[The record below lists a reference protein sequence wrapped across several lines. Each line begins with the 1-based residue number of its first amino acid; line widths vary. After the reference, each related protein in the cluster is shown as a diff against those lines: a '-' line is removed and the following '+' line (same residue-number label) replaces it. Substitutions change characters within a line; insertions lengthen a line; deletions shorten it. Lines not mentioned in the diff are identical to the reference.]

1 MLSESLSGI
10 STIRANNA
18 IGYFQSK
25 FRARHDSHTRAFF
38 AFIACSRWLGFRM
51 DALMFIFLTVASFVA
66 VAVHKQEWM
75 HIDPAILGLAISML
89 IQLAGLFQWCIRQSA
104 EVVNLMVA
112 VERVLG
118 YRDLPSEAALENS
131 FDEGVKNWPQI
142 GEIIVQD
149 LSVRYRPSLPLS
161 LRGVNF
167 KIEGG
172 SRVGIVGRTGGG
184 KSTLVQ
190 ALLRLLEAEG
200 GQITIDGVDISK
212 LGLHKLRK
220 SVSVIPQS
228 PVLYGGCSLR
238 ENLDP
243 FHHHNDYQIHEAL
256 LDVHMLEVIQSLPH
270 GLNTTLAEGGLN
282 FRLVEHY
289 IFSYICNRQNY

>member
-1 MLSESLSGI
+1 
-10 STIRANNA
+10 
-18 IGYFQSK
+18 
-25 FRARHDSHTRAFF
+25 
-38 AFIACSRWLGFRM
+38 M

-66 VAVHKQEWM
+66 VAVHQQAWID
-75 HIDPAILGLAISML
+75 IDPAILGLAISML

-118 YRDLPSEAALENS
+118 YRDLASEAALDNS
-131 FDEGVKNWPQI
+131 FDNGLNNWPET
-142 GEIIVQD
+142 GEINVQD
-149 LSVRYRPSLPLS
+149 LSVRYRTSLPLS
-161 LRGVNF
+161 LCGVSF

-200 GQITIDGVDISK
+200 GQITIDGVDIAK
-212 LGLHKLRK
+212 LGLHKLRT

-228 PVLYGGCSLR
+228 PVLYGGWSLR

-243 FHHHNDYQIHEAL
+243 FHHHNDDQIYEAL
-256 LDVHMLEVIQSLPH
+256 SDIHMLKVIQSLPH
-270 GLNTTLAEGGLN
+270 GLNTTVAEGGLN
-282 FRLVEHY
+282 FRLVQRNLVLPSPLDE
-289 IFSYICNRQNY
+289 IFDDFFTRIIMPNKASDNVSCFAWPVPF